1 MRALIVEDDRA
12 LARTLGE
19 MLKSAHFES
28 DISYDGESGLDNGLS
43 DTYDLI
49 VLDIM
54 LPKKDGFSIAKELR
68 RAKIDTPILMLTART
83 ETGDKVR
90 GLDSGA
96 DYYLTKP
103 FEMSELLACVR
114 ALTRRQGE
122 VVMDELTFGD
132 LTLNLSTCDL
142 CYGDKKVR
150 LGKKEFSIMRI
161 FMTNGAAIVSKETL
175 INKVWGFESDAEDN
189 NVEVYISFLRKKL
202 AFLKAPVQ
210 IATLRKFGYR
220 WCCSSSP
227 ASCSWAPG
235 G

>member
-19 MLKSAHFES
+19 MLKSAYFES

-142 CYGDKKVR
+142 CYGDKKAR

-161 FMTNGAAIVSKETL
+161 FMANGAAIVSKETL

-220 WCCSSSP
+220 LE
-227 ASCSWAPG
+227 ASEK
-235 G
+235 

>member
-103 FEMSELLACVR
+103 FEMSELLACIR

-220 WCCSSSP
+220 LE
-227 ASCSWAPG
+227 AADK
-235 G
+235 

>member
-1 MRALIVEDDRA
+1 MRALIVEDDKA

-19 MLKSAHFES
+19 MLKSVHFES
-28 DISYDGESGLDNGLS
+28 DICYDGESGLDNGLS
-43 DTYDLI
+43 DAYDLI

-54 LPKKDGFSIAKELR
+54 LPRKDGFSIAKELR
-68 RAKIDTPILMLTART
+68 KEKIDTPILMLTART
-83 ETGDKVR
+83 EIDDRVK

-122 VVMDELTFGD
+122 VVMDELSFGG
-132 LTLNLSTCDL
+132 LKLNLSTCDL
-142 CYGDKKVR
+142 SYADKKVR

-161 FMTNGAAIVSKETL
+161 FMANGAAVVSKESL

-210 IATLRKFGYR
+210 IVTLRKFGYR
-220 WCCSSSP
+220 LE
-227 ASCSWAPG
+227 AAEK
-235 G
+235 

>member
-12 LARTLGE
+12 LARTMGE
-19 MLKSAHFES
+19 MLKSANFES

-54 LPKKDGFSIAKELR
+54 LPKKDGFAVAKELR
-68 RAKIDTPILMLTART
+68 RARIDTPILMLTART

-220 WCCSSSP
+220 LE
-227 ASCSWAPG
+227 ASEK
-235 G
+235 

>member
-220 WCCSSSP
+220 LE
-227 ASCSWAPG
+227 AADK
-235 G
+235 

>member
-54 LPKKDGFSIAKELR
+54 LPKKDGFSMAKELR

-220 WCCSSSP
+220 LE
-227 ASCSWAPG
+227 ASEK
-235 G
+235 

>member
-1 MRALIVEDDRA
+1 MRALIVEDDKA

-28 DISYDGESGLDNGLS
+28 DICYDGESGLDNGLS
-43 DTYDLI
+43 DAYDLI

-68 RAKIDTPILMLTART
+68 RERIDTPILMLTART
-83 ETGDKVR
+83 ETGDRVK

-122 VVMDELTFGD
+122 VVMDELSFGE
-132 LTLNLSTCDL
+132 LKLNLSTCDL
-142 CYGDKKVR
+142 SYADKKVR

-161 FMTNGAAIVSKETL
+161 FMSAGGAVVSKESL

-189 NVEVYISFLRKKL
+189 NVGGQQRGGLHLLPPQEAGLFEGAGPDRH
-202 AFLKAPVQ
+202 
-210 IATLRKFGYR
+210 
-220 WCCSSSP
+220 P
-227 ASCSWAPG
+227 AQVRL
-235 G
+235 

>member
-28 DISYDGESGLDNGLS
+28 DICYDGESGLDNGLS
-43 DTYDLI
+43 DAYDLI

-54 LPKKDGFSIAKELR
+54 LPKKDGFAVAKELR

-220 WCCSSSP
+220 LE
-227 ASCSWAPG
+227 ASEK
-235 G
+235 

>member
-161 FMTNGAAIVSKETL
+161 FMANGAAIVSKETL

-220 WCCSSSP
+220 LE
-227 ASCSWAPG
+227 APEK
-235 G
+235 

>member
-19 MLKSAHFES
+19 MLKSTHFES

-54 LPKKDGFSIAKELR
+54 LPKKDGFAVAKELR
-68 RAKIDTPILMLTART
+68 RARIDTPILMLTART

-220 WCCSSSP
+220 LE
-227 ASCSWAPG
+227 ASEK
-235 G
+235 

>member
-19 MLKSAHFES
+19 MLKSAYFES

-220 WCCSSSP
+220 LE
-227 ASCSWAPG
+227 AS
-235 G
+235 

>member
-1 MRALIVEDDRA
+1 MRALIVEDDKA

-19 MLKSAHFES
+19 MLNSARFES
-28 DISYDGESGLDNGLS
+28 DICYDGETGLDNGLS
-43 DTYDLI
+43 DVYDLI
-49 VLDIM
+49 ILDIM
-54 LPKKDGFSIAKELR
+54 LPKKDGFSVARELR
-68 RAKIDTPILMLTART
+68 REKIDTPILMLTART

-90 GLDSGA
+90 GLVSGG

-122 VVMDELTFGD
+122 VVMDELSFGD
-132 LTLNLSTCDL
+132 IRLNLSTGDL
-142 CYGDKKVR
+142 SYGDKKVR

-161 FMTNGAAIVSKETL
+161 FLSNGEAIVSKETL
-175 INKVWGFESDAEDN
+175 INKVWGYESDAEDN

-220 WCCSSSP
+220 LE
-227 ASCSWAPG
+227 AADK
-235 G
+235 

>member
-54 LPKKDGFSIAKELR
+54 LPKKDGFAVAKELR
-68 RAKIDTPILMLTART
+68 RARIDTPILMLTART

-220 WCCSSSP
+220 LE
-227 ASCSWAPG
+227 G
-235 G
+235 LEK

>member
-54 LPKKDGFSIAKELR
+54 LPKKDGFAVAKELR
-68 RAKIDTPILMLTART
+68 RARIDTPILMLTART

-161 FMTNGAAIVSKETL
+161 FMANGAAIVSKETL

-220 WCCSSSP
+220 LE
-227 ASCSWAPG
+227 G
-235 G
+235 LEK

>member
-54 LPKKDGFSIAKELR
+54 LPKKDGFAVAKELR
-68 RAKIDTPILMLTART
+68 RARIDTPILMLTART

-161 FMTNGAAIVSKETL
+161 FMANGAAMVSKESL

-220 WCCSSSP
+220 LE
-227 ASCSWAPG
+227 ASEK
-235 G
+235 

>member
-1 MRALIVEDDRA
+1 MRALIVEDDKA

-19 MLKSAHFES
+19 MLKSVHFES

-43 DTYDLI
+43 DAYDLI

-54 LPKKDGFSIAKELR
+54 LPKKDGFSIARELR
-68 RAKIDTPILMLTART
+68 KEKIDTPILMLTART
-83 ETGDKVR
+83 ETGDRVK

-122 VVMDELTFGD
+122 VVMDELSFGD
-132 LTLNLSTCDL
+132 LKLNLSTCDL
-142 CYGDKKVR
+142 SFGDKKVR

-161 FMTNGAAIVSKETL
+161 FLSNGNAVVSKESL

-220 WCCSSSP
+220 LE
-227 ASCSWAPG
+227 AEADK
-235 G
+235 

>member
-19 MLKSAHFES
+19 MLKSVHFES
-28 DISYDGESGLDNGLS
+28 DICYDGESGLDNGLS
-43 DTYDLI
+43 DAYDLI

-54 LPKKDGFSIAKELR
+54 LPKRDGFSIAKELR
-68 RAKIDTPILMLTART
+68 KEKIDTPILMLTART
-83 ETGDKVR
+83 ETGDRVK

-132 LTLNLSTCDL
+132 LKLNLSTCDL
-142 CYGDKKVR
+142 SYGEKKVR
-150 LGKKEFSIMRI
+150 LGKKEFSLMRI
-161 FMTNGAAIVSKETL
+161 FMSGGGAIVSKETL
-175 INKVWGFESDAEDN
+175 INKVWGYESDAEDN

-202 AFLKAPVQ
+202 TFLKAPVQ

-220 WCCSSSP
+220 LE
-227 ASCSWAPG
+227 AAAEK
-235 G
+235 

>member
-19 MLKSAHFES
+19 MLKSAYFES

-54 LPKKDGFSIAKELR
+54 LPKKDGFSIANELR
-68 RAKIDTPILMLTART
+68 RARIDTPILMLTART

-96 DYYLTKP
+96 DYYLPKP

-220 WCCSSSP
+220 LA
-227 ASCSWAPG
+227 ASEK
-235 G
+235 